1 MANQPGLLARYSQ
14 SEVSPME
21 MLFNILVFLL
31 FTFLWLA
38 FIAALL
44 FKRERISHL
53 WQSIRSRHLLI
64 QLALWLLFLPV
75 MLGLWIWQILT
86 AWQTLRG
93 WPLII
98 QVGVWLLTL
107 PVTLGLWIWQT
118 AWPLWLRLV
127 AVLGLSWVTV
137 YVFFPRKIQEK
148 PVRSPAQP

>member
-1 MANQPGLLARYSQ
+1 MTNRIINYAAFS
-14 SEVSPME
+14 
-21 MLFNILVFLL
+21 ILSL
-31 FTFLWLA
+31 LWLA
-38 FIAALL
+38 FAAALI
-44 FKRERISHL
+44 FNRD
-53 WQSIRSRHLLI
+53 LL
-64 QLALWLLFLPV
+64 
-75 MLGLWIWQILT
+75 LT